1 MSIGQTRCNP
11 TQHSRVEAM
20 QSRSMTHNA
29 EQFFIVLREYG
40 LIVCK
45 ACKYAV
51 WPKEVERHLSGGHH
65 RVQKKQRDQ
74 IIAEVGLWQGLVM
87 NGEQLELPDYLPAPV
102 PELALHDGLL
112 CTVEPDIC
120 QGVFR
125 SKKRLQIHL
134 QQQHGGWTATGLSH
148 GRPLTKH
155 EKQEADQRFEKA
167 HAKIHC
173 QRFFG
178 SRHGSHFIRI
188 VHPGVEEDTGPK
200 DLWESLQERAHKAY
214 EEKIQ
219 QSKEIIEEGEEDDV
233 NPWLSRT
240 KWHKYLKKLK
250 PEDMMAAVAPPSQ
263 DPEEPE
269 PYETVIWKAMTDVAQ
284 ISQMTVSKAGVFVR
298 MEAVRSEK
306 HQTRYTPLET
316 YWDPDEIARRVQPW
330 RQMMVFFVRTQK
342 EHDWKSP
349 PYKFTPEQ
357 FEKFDRLIE
366 EAGRVIAGEVG
377 QGDGDAGM
385 TAIQRAC
392 LDFCI
397 ELLNMEIEFTE
408 YESALVCAL
417 AVLGVSEAGWRGPD
431 SYPPILSAVI
441 KCARFMVVQKA
452 VHMAG
457 SPVESEYFAGR
468 RKMNLDEDSGYD
480 TASPSPSP
488 RSRSRRRGCP
498 SSPIG
503 VDPASPSRFQWASSS
518 IHGQSSPGGPSSPVN
533 PSNPERR
540 SSPFVVARIRP
551 QNRRSKKSCL
561 DHVKSMMDEF
571 MVRGSK
577 GPMQWMLDLRTY
589 GLKIHYNT
597 TSRGHVE
604 WCNGDELLYKDAQF
618 NMAQF
623 RGMVHGLMAETRQIM
638 VDELLFCDGAKAGDV
653 PEVPWNTIRDD
664 PTNTTPGWSFLDDAR
679 TRLPVD
685 GKSWLFERIG
695 QQADV
700 RRRFERA
707 GTKTGLNSVE
717 VEKYMASIARFREKL
732 LVAAHIVGGQPARG
746 TEMLS
751 IRHSN
756 TWKGGHRNVFIEDG
770 LVVLVTKYHKGYAL
784 SGDVK
789 IIHRYLPR
797 ELSALVVLYL
807 WLVRPFERRLQAII
821 GGQYKE
827 GLEEDQNTESKA
839 ARLFCRDGNGRDWT
853 SSRMRQALERATRKG
868 LGHALHIPAYRDVAI
883 SINRRYTRGKTA
895 FDKDEGSN
903 DGSDG
908 ETGEDEIG
916 DLQAG
921 HGSHIAGM
929 VYARGMFEM
938 DGAVASKR
946 QQYRQSSIDWHRLL
960 AIQSAVEIRPG
971 QKRKRDA
978 YEEEASEAQ
987 YERWARLQ
995 QMNMREQFA
1004 RMMKLEE
1011 KEGQFRGIQEQ
1022 AIQAIQARVSPVV
1035 AVMPTGTG
1043 KSVLFMLPA
1052 WAESGGTTV
1061 VIVPL
1066 IALRYDMQRRCRA
1079 LGISCAEWESNR
1091 SPPDAASIVLMTP
1104 ESALGDDG
1112 STFINR
1118 LKQTRRLDRIVID
1131 ECHVILNTESRFRP
1145 KLRELGELARVETQ
1159 MILLTATL
1167 PPCKEELLWKR
1178 MSWTADEAKMF
1189 RMPTTRK
1196 NIRYGVVK
1204 PGTRLKREEHNGFIA
1219 SMVARMHGKGIVY
1232 CKAKTRVKEITKGVL
1247 DGCAVAFHGDMD
1259 SRERAGVLDAFRT
1272 GKTKVVVATNA
1283 LGMGVDIPDIEWI
1296 IHADEPRDMLDY
1308 AQESGRAGRDGR
1320 ISQAILVS
1328 GYDASVDTLM
1338 QAYVEGEGGCRR
1350 KIPSAYLDGEKERGR
1365 CRSDEEPCDLCR
1377 PEQIIV
1383 DHSGE
1388 EKGTEEFH
1396 TRTKEGSRELA
1407 KRRLE
1412 EQFAMQE
1419 RRARAVHMR
1428 RTSERMVE
1436 AGIEERLERQLW
1448 DWKGKCIVCRAAGE
1462 WCGHVITNCT
1472 HEDGKTAAIEVKER
1486 RVRIRFKDCS
1496 ACGKC
1501 GVPQSMCNGYR
1512 ENGKGGYERI
1522 QKPCQ
1527 WYGIMASTVYGLRH
1541 AYRQLWE
1548 SWMERLIAD
1557 GVNVESSKAVDDYLG
1572 QRRDKGGLQGSNL
1585 AFEFLWITDQIGGR
1599 GV

>member
-1 MSIGQTRCNP
+1 MAIPAS
-11 TQHSRVEAM
+11 SL
-20 QSRSMTHNA
+20 
-29 EQFFIVLREYG
+29 FFHLQRYRM
-40 LIVCK
+40 IVCVE
-45 ACKYAV
+45 CKFAV
-51 WPKEVERHLSGGHH
+51 WPGEVDSHLRGGHH
-65 RVQKKQRDQ
+65 RIKKGDREAIQQELQTWGDLITQ
-74 IIAEVGLWQGLVM
+74 PSEL
-87 NGEQLELPDYLPAPV
+87 QLPV
-102 PELALHDGLL
+102 EIDEPIPQLALHNGFL
-112 CTVEPDIC
+112 CTLQPGECTAIFHTD
-120 QGVFR
+120 
-125 SKKRLQIHL
+125 KKLRDHWHE
-134 QQQHGGWTATGLSH
+134 QHEGWNVSGLSGK
-148 GRPLTKH
+148 GRRLT
-155 EKQEADQRFEKA
+155 AFEKEVAQVRFQNA
-167 HAKIHC
+167 HQKVQC
-173 QRFFG
+173 QRFLG
-178 SRHGSHFIRI
+178 SRQGSHFIR
-188 VHPGVEEDTGPK
+188 VVRQRAKEDVGST
-200 DLWESLQERAHKAY
+200 DSWEGLQERAHQVYK
-214 EEKIQ
+214 EKMRK
-219 QSKEIIEEGEEDDV
+219 SRETIEEGEEDDV

-240 KWHKYLKKLK
+240 KWHKYLQK
-250 PEDMMAAVAPPSQ
+250 PNPKDMIASVTAPST
-263 DPEEPE
+263 DPEKPE
-269 PYETVIWKAMTDVAQ
+269 PYETVVWKAMTDVAQ

-330 RQMMVFFVRTQK
+330 RQMMMFFVRTQK
-342 EHDWKSP
+342 EHDWQSP

-366 EAGRVIAGEVG
+366 EAGRVIDGETEP
-377 QGDGDAGM
+377 GDGEAGM
-385 TAIQRAC
+385 SAIQAAC
-392 LDFCI
+392 LDFCV
-397 ELLNMEIEFTE
+397 ELLNMEIEFSE

-417 AVLGVSEAGWRGPD
+417 AVLGVSEAGWRGTD
-431 SYPPILSAVI
+431 TYPPILSAVI
-441 KCARFMVVQKA
+441 KCARFIVVQKA

-457 SPVESEYFAGR
+457 SPVENEHFAGR
-468 RKMNLDEDSGYD
+468 RKMDLDEDSGYDTGD

-488 RSRSRRRGCP
+488 RSPRGGRCP

-503 VDPASPSRFQWASSS
+503 VGPASPNRFQWASSS
-518 IHGQSSPGGPSSPVN
+518 VHGRSSPGGPSSPVN
-533 PSNPERR
+533 PS
-540 SSPFVVARIRP
+540 SPVVAARIRA

-561 DHVKSMMDEF
+561 DYVKSMMDEF

-623 RGMVHGLMAETRQIM
+623 RGMVHGLIAETRQIM
-638 VDELLFCDGAKAGDV
+638 IDELLFCGGTKAGDV

-664 PTNTTPGWSFLDDAR
+664 PTNTTPGWSFLEDAR
-679 TRLPVD
+679 TQLPVD
-685 GKSWLFERIG
+685 GKRWLFERIG

-700 RRRFERA
+700 RRRFERT
-707 GTKTGLNSVE
+707 GTESGLNGVE

-770 LVVLVTKYHKGYAL
+770 LVVFVTRYHKGYAL

-789 IIHRYLPR
+789 VIHRYLPR
-797 ELSALVVLYL
+797 ELGALVVLYL
-807 WLVRPFERRLQAII
+807 WLVRPFERRLQAVV
-821 GGQYKE
+821 GGQYQE
-827 GLEEDQNTESKA
+827 RLEEDQNAESKA

-853 SSRMRQALERATRKG
+853 SGRMRQALERVTSKG

-883 SINRRYTRGKTA
+883 SINRRYMRGRTA
-895 FDKDEGSN
+895 FDKDEDGN
-903 DGSDG
+903 DGNDG

-921 HGSHIAGM
+921 HGSHVAGM

-946 QQYRQSSIDWHRLL
+946 QQFRQSSIDWHRLL
-960 AIQSAVEIRPG
+960 AIQSAVEMRPG
-971 QKRKRDA
+971 QKRKRDTF
-978 YEEEASEAQ
+978 EEEASEAQ

-1004 RMMKLEE
+1004 RMMKLEARE
-1011 KEGQFRGIQEQ
+1011 CQFRGVQEQ
-1022 AIQAIQARVSPVV
+1022 AIEAIQARVSPVV

-1066 IALRYDMQRRCRA
+1066 IALRYDMQRRCHA
-1079 LGISCAEWESNR
+1079 LGISCAEWESGR
-1091 SPPDAASIVLMTP
+1091 WPPDAASIVLMTP

-1145 KLRELGELARVETQ
+1145 KLRRLGELARVETQ
-1159 MILLTATL
+1159 MVLLTATL
-1167 PPCKEELLWKR
+1167 PPCKEEMLWKR
-1178 MSWTADEAKMF
+1178 MSWTADEVKMF
-1189 RMPTTRK
+1189 RMPTARK
-1196 NIRYGVVK
+1196 NIRYTVVK
-1204 PGTRLKREEHNGFIA
+1204 PGNRLEKKDHDGFIA
-1219 SMVARMHGKGIVY
+1219 NMVARMDGKGIVY
-1232 CKAKTRVKEITKGVL
+1232 CKAKTRVKEITKAEL
-1247 DGCAVAFHGDMD
+1247 SECDAFHGDMD
-1259 SRERAGVLDAFRT
+1259 NHQRASVLDAFRT
-1272 GKTKVVVATNA
+1272 GKTQVVVATNA

-1320 ISQAILVS
+1320 ISQAILVT
-1328 GYDASVDTLM
+1328 GYDAEVDPLM
-1338 QAYVEGEGGCRR
+1338 QAYIEGEGGCRR
-1350 KIPSAYLDGEKERGR
+1350 KIPGAYLDGEKERGR
-1365 CRSDEEPCDLCR
+1365 CRADEEACDLCR
-1377 PEQIIV
+1377 PDEMVADQGDDHDEQV
-1383 DHSGE
+1383 
-1388 EKGTEEFH
+1388 TEDRDR
-1396 TRTKEGSRELA
+1396 RTKELKER
-1407 KRRLE
+1407 
-1412 EQFAMQE
+1412 FAIQE
-1419 RRARAVHMR
+1419 RQATVVRVR
-1428 RTSERMVE
+1428 RTEERVVE
-1436 AGIEERLERQLW
+1436 ADIEERLERQLW
-1448 DWKGKCIVCRAAGE
+1448 DWKGKCIVCRAIGE

-1472 HEDGKTAAIEVKER
+1472 RQDGMTAAVEVKER
-1486 RVRIRFKDCS
+1486 RVRIMFKDCS

-1501 GVPQSMCNGYR
+1501 GVPQNMCNGYR
-1512 ENGKGGYERI
+1512 ENGKGGYERV

-1527 WYGIMASTVYGLRH
+1527 WYGIMASTVFGLRH

-1548 SWMERLIAD
+1548 SWMDRLVAD
-1557 GVNVESSKAVDDYLG
+1557 DVNVESSKAVEEYLG
-1572 QRRDKGGLQGSNL
+1572 QRRDRGGLQGSNL
-1585 AFEFLWITDQIGGR
+1585 AFEFLWMTEQITGKARGIGWCIELE
-1599 GV
+1599 